1 MDQKNSENFP
11 DLKFN
16 APSYSDWLE
25 AAKLELDGT
34 DPIEKLTISKG
45 SLKIKPYY
53 HEPPQEDMGDFALK
67 PAVNP
72 YYGSR
77 SWMNTPRIVVK
88 DEKRANE
95 LALQYLNAG
104 ADGILFEPLKA
115 NIQLNV
121 LLNRVKP
128 EFCSLS
134 FLIRDNFSQNA
145 IDFNAWVEKEKI
157 SDTIAGGLYWEN
169 IPNLDFKKFLYNRSQ
184 NYSYLGVLVYPEM
197 NAEDEIVTALEKGVN
212 LLDQITNQGISADE
226 VIHHF
231 SFSLSV
237 GTDIFL
243 EIAKIKSLRIL
254 WYQVQGAY
262 GVTKIKPVHI
272 HTTSPSWLSE
282 KFQPHG
288 NLIKSTTAAL
298 AAIMGGCDSLT
309 IEPEDQNSEMMSRVA
324 RNVSSILR
332 EESHLSRV
340 ADPAAGS
347 YYLDSLTT
355 ELSKKAWQKFQSKMT
370 L

>member
-25 AAKLELDGT
+25 AGRQELDGI

-53 HEPPQEDMGDFALK
+53 LEPPLEDIGDFALK

-72 YYGSR
+72 YYGAR
-77 SWMNTPRIVVK
+77 SWMNTPRIVIK

-95 LALQYLNAG
+95 LALQYLNSG
-104 ADGILFEPLKA
+104 ADGILFEPHKA

-121 LLNRVKP
+121 LLNRIKP

-134 FLIRDNFSQNA
+134 FLIRNNFSQTDVD
-145 IDFNAWVEKEKI
+145 INAWIEKEKI
-157 SDTIAGGLYWEN
+157 SDTINGNFYWETLP
-169 IPNLDFKKFLYNRSQ
+169 IADFKKILSTHSQ
-184 NYSYLGVLVYPEM
+184 NYSYLGVLVHPET
-197 NAEDEIVTALEKGVN
+197 NAEDELVKALEKSVN
-212 LLDQITNQGISADE
+212 LLDQLTNQRISVDE
-226 VIHHF
+226 IIHNF

-237 GTDIFL
+237 GTDFFL
-243 EIAKIKSLRIL
+243 AIAKVKSLRNL
-254 WYQVQGAY
+254 WYQIQGAY

-272 HTTSPSWLSE
+272 HVTSPAWVSE

-309 IEPEDQNSEMMSRVA
+309 IEPEDQDSEMMSRVA

-340 ADPAAGS
+340 ADPTAGS

-355 ELSKKAWQKFQSKMT
+355 ELSEKAWQKFQSKMAI
-370 L
+370 

>member
-11 DLKFN
+11 DLTFK
-16 APSYSDWLE
+16 APSYSDWLD
-25 AAKLELDGT
+25 AARQELDGI
-34 DPIEKLTISKG
+34 DPIEKLTILKG

-53 HEPPQEDMGDFALK
+53 HEPPEEDIGDFALK
-67 PAVNP
+67 AAVNP
-72 YYGSR
+72 YYGAR
-77 SWMNTPRIVVK
+77 SWMNTPRIAVK

-95 LALQYLNAG
+95 LALQYLSMG
-104 ADGILFEPLKA
+104 ADGILFEPFNA

-121 LLNRVKP
+121 LLNQIKP
-128 EFCSLS
+128 EFCSIS
-134 FLIRDNFSQNA
+134 FLIGHNFSQSA
-145 IDFNAWVEKEKI
+145 VDFNAWVEKEKI
-157 SDTIAGGLYWEN
+157 SDIIRGNLYWETL
-169 IPNLDFKKFLYNRSQ
+169 PKVDFKKIRSTHSQ
-184 NYSYLGVLVYPEM
+184 NYSYLGVQVQSEM
-197 NAEDEIVTALEKGVN
+197 NAEDEIVKALEKSVSV
-212 LLDQITNQGISADE
+212 LDQITNQGISVDE
-226 VIHHF
+226 GVHNI

-237 GTDIFL
+237 GTDFFL
-243 EIAKIKSLRIL
+243 EIAKIKSLRNL
-254 WYQVQGAY
+254 WYQIQGAF

-272 HTTSPSWLSE
+272 HVTSPCWVSE

-309 IEPEDQNSEMMSRVA
+309 IEPEVQDSEMMSRVA

-340 ADPAAGS
+340 ADPTAGS

-355 ELSKKAWQKFQSKMT
+355 DLSEKAWQKFQSKMT
-370 L
+370 I